1 MQKYILTI
9 LLHPHRIQSNT
20 LAQNIRKIMNRFH
33 ISLLSLTFLTLLISS
48 CSKSTVN
55 PTQDGNW
62 VYVGDFGG
70 TSRSNAASFVIGNYA
85 YVGTGVDAQH
95 NRYND
100 LWQFNPS
107 GTTTWFQVATCQNMV
122 PRSSAV
128 GFEVGGKGYI
138 GTGYNGYY
146 GLSDF
151 WQYDPVANSWR
162 QVASLGD
169 ANNGLKVR
177 YDAVAFGLDAAGY
190 GYVGTGNDG
199 VNVYNDFW
207 RFTPPTSSTDTGS
220 WNQIHDLPGFKRTQ
234 AVAFTYNN
242 RGFVVTGVGT
252 GGTTVNDFFSF
263 DPTQPDTLQWYQL
276 RHITNYST
284 ASYDDGYTSIVRSQ
298 AVGFVM
304 LNTLSDGGGDR
315 AYITTGTAGSITWAY
330 NFADSLWNQK
340 TSYERAARS
349 GAVGFTVQN
358 KGFVGLGSSGG
369 SGTGSFFANIDEWYP
384 DEPYNQQD

>member
-1 MQKYILTI
+1 
-9 LLHPHRIQSNT
+9 
-20 LAQNIRKIMNRFH
+20 MNSFH
-33 ISLLSLTFLTLLISS
+33 FSLLYLAFLTLLLSS
-48 CSKSTVN
+48 CTKSTVN

-70 TSRSNAASFVIGNYA
+70 TSRSNATSFVIGDTA
-85 YVGTGVDAQH
+85 YVGTGIDAQH

-100 LWQFNPS
+100 LWSFDPN
-107 GTTTWFQVATCQNMV
+107 GTTSWFQAASSPMA

-128 GFEVGGKGYI
+128 GFEVAGKGYI
-138 GTGYNGYY
+138 GTGYNGYF

-151 WQYDPVANSWR
+151 WQYDPSSNSWR

-169 ANNGLKVR
+169 ANTGLKVR

-199 VNVYNDFW
+199 VNYYNDFW
-207 RFTPPTSSTDTGS
+207 RFTPPATSNPTDSGS
-220 WNQIHDLPGFKRTQ
+220 WNQINDLPGYKRTQ
-234 AVAFTYNN
+234 AVAFTYKNK
-242 RGFVVTGVGT
+242 GYVVTGVGT

-263 DPTQPDTLQWYQL
+263 DPSQSSSSQWYQL

-284 ASYDDGYTSIVRSQ
+284 DSYDDGYTSIVRSQ

-304 LNTLSDGGGDR
+304 LNTISDGGGDR
-315 AYITTGTAGSITWAY
+315 AYITTGSAGSITWAY

-340 TSYERAARS
+340 TSYERSPRS

-384 DEPYNQQD
+384 DEAYNQQD

>member
-1 MQKYILTI
+1 MK
-9 LLHPHRIQSNT
+9 
-20 LAQNIRKIMNRFH
+20 RFH
-33 ISLLSLTFLTLLISS
+33 IPLQSLALLIVVLSS
-48 CSKSTVN
+48 CTKSTVN

-70 TSRSNAASFVIGNYA
+70 TARSNATSFVIGNYA

-100 LWQFNPS
+100 LWRFDPS
-107 GTTTWFQVATCQNMV
+107 GTTTWNQEANSPMA

-138 GTGYNGYY
+138 GTGYDGYF

-169 ANNGLKVR
+169 VNNGRKVR
-177 YDAVAFGLDAAGY
+177 YDAVAFGLDAAGF

-199 VNVYNDFW
+199 VNFYNDFW
-207 RFTPPTSSTDTGS
+207 RFTPPVANSDSGS
-220 WNQIHDLPGFKRTQ
+220 WKLISNLPGFKRTQ

-242 RGFVVTGVGT
+242 KGFVVTGVGT
-252 GGTTVNDFFSF
+252 GGTNVNDFFSF
-263 DPTQPDTLQWYQL
+263 DPTQPDNSQWYQL
-276 RHITNYST
+276 RHISNYST
-284 ASYDDGYTSIVRSQ
+284 ATYDDGYTSIVRSQ

-304 LNTLSDGGGDR
+304 TGTTSDGGGDR
-315 AYITTGTAGSITWAY
+315 AYITTGTAGSVTWAY
-330 NFADSLWNQK
+330 NFSDSLWNQK
-340 TSYERAARS
+340 TSYERSSRN
-349 GAVGFTVQN
+349 GAVGFSVQN

-369 SGTGSFFANIDEWYP
+369 SGTGQFYANMDEWFP
-384 DEPYNQQD
+384 DAPYNQQD

>member
-1 MQKYILTI
+1 MK
-9 LLHPHRIQSNT
+9 
-20 LAQNIRKIMNRFH
+20 RFH
-33 ISLLSLTFLTLLISS
+33 ISLLSLGLLIMILSS
-48 CSKSTVN
+48 CSKSSVN

-70 TSRSNAASFVIGNYA
+70 TSRSNAACFVIDKLA
-85 YVGTGVDAQH
+85 YVGTGIDAQH
-95 NRYND
+95 TRYND
-100 LWQFNPS
+100 LWSFDPS
-107 GTTTWFQVATCQNMV
+107 GTTSWFQVATSPMT

-128 GFEVGGKGYI
+128 GFELNGKGYI

-151 WQYDPVANSWR
+151 WQYDPSANSWR

-199 VNVYNDFW
+199 VNYYNDFW
-207 RFTPPTSSTDTGS
+207 RFTPPSNSTDTGS
-220 WNQIHDLPGFKRTQ
+220 WFQINNLPGFKRTQ
-234 AVAFTYNN
+234 AVAFVYKNQ
-242 RGFVVTGVGT
+242 GFVVTGVGT

-263 DPTQPDTLQWYQL
+263 DPTKPDSSQWYQL

-284 ASYDDGYTSIVRSQ
+284 DTYDDGYTSIVRSQ

-304 LNTLSDGGGDR
+304 TGTISDGGGDR
-315 AYITTGTAGSITWAY
+315 AYITTGSAGPITWAY

-340 TSYERAARS
+340 TSYERGSRS
-349 GAVGFTVQN
+349 GAVGFSVQN

-384 DEPYNQQD
+384 DAPYNQQD